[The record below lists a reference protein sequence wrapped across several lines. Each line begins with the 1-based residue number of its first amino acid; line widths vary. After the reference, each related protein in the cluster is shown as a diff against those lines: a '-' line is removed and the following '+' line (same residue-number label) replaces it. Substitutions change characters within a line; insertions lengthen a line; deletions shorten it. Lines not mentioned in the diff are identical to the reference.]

1 MNYCVKLNHT
11 LVENIENYDE
21 TDILDITLMVRTNE
35 VSGSVCVA
43 GMSAVL

>member
-21 TDILDITLMVRTNE
+21 TDILDNNGPNQRSE
-35 VSGSVCVA
+35 W
-43 GMSAVL
+43 